1 MDYVITNIFINDW
14 FVREEE
20 FQYGNLNIENSID
33 NVLNNINE
41 RNPVKLRNFTPY
53 ILVRYGIKNL
63 PVYENPSHI
72 RKNILTKY
80 QAQKL
85 GLKIS
90 KRDNYHG
97 LGKKKFIKVIHS
109 LDNPRIVFKSTS
121 DNNYFIV
128 TIIKDNM
135 NNDIV
140 VPLEVETTTVS
151 NNTKIS
157 VNRIK
162 SVYGFDNTRG
172 YNLNDY
178 IKKKIEDNKFI
189 KIYEKKEQ
197 GTGFSTVA
205 SSFSNTNI
213 S

>member
-1 MDYVITNIFINDW
+1 
-14 FVREEE
+14 
-20 FQYGNLNIENSID
+20 
-33 NVLNNINE
+33 
-41 RNPVKLRNFTPY
+41 
-53 ILVRYGIKNL
+53 
-63 PVYENPSHI
+63 
-72 RKNILTKY
+72 
-80 QAQKL
+80 
-85 GLKIS
+85 
-90 KRDNYHG
+90 
-97 LGKKKFIKVIHS
+97 
-109 LDNPRIVFKSTS
+109 
-121 DNNYFIV
+121 
-128 TIIKDNM
+128 M

-178 IKKKIEDNKFI
+178 IKKKLEDNKSI

-213 S
+213 SELNIIVNYIVVSVKRFLKCYTMISLK

>member
-1 MDYVITNIFINDW
+1 
-14 FVREEE
+14 
-20 FQYGNLNIENSID
+20 
-33 NVLNNINE
+33 
-41 RNPVKLRNFTPY
+41 
-53 ILVRYGIKNL
+53 
-63 PVYENPSHI
+63 
-72 RKNILTKY
+72 
-80 QAQKL
+80 
-85 GLKIS
+85 
-90 KRDNYHG
+90 
-97 LGKKKFIKVIHS
+97 
-109 LDNPRIVFKSTS
+109 
-121 DNNYFIV
+121 
-128 TIIKDNM
+128 M

-162 SVYGFDNTRG
+162 SVYGFDNTRW

-178 IKKKIEDNKFI
+178 INKKLEDNKFI

-213 S
+213 SELNIIVNYIVVSVKWFLKCYTMISLK